1 MIEKEIKANVRLG
14 TKAQQ
19 ALADEREA
27 TKAKGVLRSRERR
40 EERRRDR
47 FAKKTQKR
55 RGR

>member
-1 MIEKEIKANVRLG
+1 MIEEEIKANARLG

-27 TKAKGVLRSRERR
+27 AKAEGVSRSRERR
-40 EERRRDR
+40 EERRRDG